1 MQALFYIRRS
11 SSKLLRKKMGGAYA
25 ASPVLSPLPFACH
38 CFWRWG
44 FDSHTHSFLLN
55 GRGVRRPI
63 SLGAGRV
70 PAHSSLRFCLRQQAH
85 TDLPLRDGLSLF
97 HSPCPRVSHAL
108 LVYGVCF
115 IFIFL
120 SLFLSVSTLVR
131 TLTLLHR

>member
-11 SSKLLRKKMGGAYA
+11 SSKLLRKKIGGKG
-25 ASPVLSPLPFACH
+25 SPLSVYIYYSACH
-38 CFWRWG
+38 RFLVVGING
-44 FDSHTHSFLLN
+44 FTHSFLLN

-85 TDLPLRDGLSLF
+85 TDLPLRDSLSLF